1 MKINTITPNHAYY
14 KIIQL
19 THRYERSTTLI
30 LRKN

>member
-1 MKINTITPNHAYY
+1 VKINTITPNYAHL